1 MSVSR
6 EGPVSRQ
13 HPLVIGIVQSGPV
26 QPTSHAP
33 PRPSR
38 SPSRTKSR
46 SDARID
52 VEKVSQDGVGL
63 SEPVH
68 PLHSRHVRQNDSRL
82 PRTRHPAPKQEI
94 AIAIANKVNP
104 ENPPSPIRQVGEPRA
119 LAFSSLSLLPQGK
132 HSINTNALL
141 EPLFVSDRPA
151 DIIKHEKQGKI
162 RKRRK

>member
-1 MSVSR
+1 
-6 EGPVSRQ
+6 
-13 HPLVIGIVQSGPV
+13 
-26 QPTSHAP
+26 
-33 PRPSR
+33 
-38 SPSRTKSR
+38 
-46 SDARID
+46 

-68 PLHSRHVRQNDSRL
+68 QLHSRHVRQNNSPL

-94 AIAIANKVNP
+94 AIAIANKVKP

-119 LAFSSLSLLPQGK
+119 HAFSSLSLLPQGK

-151 DIIKHEKQGKI
+151 DIIKREKTRENKEKEENNNHKSQSQCKSENPI
-162 RKRRK
+162 QNPNPTFDR